1 MKKMLLAAAGAI
13 AIAAPAAAAPVF
25 FAGTGNYYEF
35 IATDATWG
43 DARAAAL
50 ASNYFGRQGYLVNI
64 TTAEENA
71 FLATLTGG
79 SALAWTGGNDIGS
92 EGNFYWADGPEAGV
106 FYWMGGVGGSGIGY
120 TNWNGGEPND
130 FSPGEDGMHIN
141 WDRPGGW
148 NDYFVTSTHGYIVEY
163 AGLVPEPSAWA
174 LLILGFGAVGGALR
188 RSRKV
193 RVTLTYA

>member
-1 MKKMLLAAAGAI
+1 
-13 AIAAPAAAAPVF
+13 
-25 FAGTGNYYEF
+25 
-35 IATDATWG
+35 
-43 DARAAAL
+43 
-50 ASNYFGRQGYLVNI
+50 
-64 TTAEENA
+64 
-71 FLATLTGG
+71 
-79 SALAWTGGNDIGS
+79 
-92 EGNFYWADGPEAGV
+92 
-106 FYWMGGVGGSGIGY
+106 MGGVGGSGIGY

-163 AGLVPEPSAWA
+163 AGLDPQNVAVSVVPEPSAWA